1 MADKTR
7 ADREEGGDEYII
19 AEEARQ
25 ILGVGVNRMAQLLKD
40 GVLPFERS
48 PLDKRIKLIKRADV
62 EALAKK
68 ARPKGMAAA

>member
-1 MADKTR
+1 VADK
-7 ADREEGGDEYII
+7 AQEGDEYII

-48 PLDKRIKLIKRADV
+48 PLDRRIKLIKRSDV
-62 EALAKK
+62 EELAKK
-68 ARPKGMAAA
+68 ARPKILAAA